1 MMKTLILSGEEVER
15 LLDIER
21 VMGAVEEA
29 FVAYARKEAEMPP
42 KSYIYYP
49 RGDLRT
55 MPAYLKYN
63 ETSGVKIVN
72 VHTENV
78 DLPTVM
84 AILELIDPNTGFPL
98 AIMDATRIT
107 AYRTGAAGGIA
118 VKHLSRKDS
127 KIIGIVGAG
136 VQGRTQLLAASKI
149 RDIEDVLIYDTNKK
163 ASLEFQKFAKELGLN
178 AKVCD
183 SIGEATENCDVLVT
197 ATPVRKPIVDSVSTG
212 THINAIGADAPGKQE
227 INPDILKRAKI
238 VIDDWEQACHSGEIN
253 VPLSKGILTKEDVYG
268 TLGEICAGI
277 KKGRE
282 KKDEITIFDSTGLAI
297 QDVSTGYLIYR
308 EAMEKNIGKRV
319 KFI

>member
-1 MMKTLILSGEEVER
+1 METLILSGEEVER

-21 VMGAVEEA
+21 VMEVVEEA
-29 FVAYARKEAEMPP
+29 FSAYAKNEAEMPP

-49 RGDLRT
+49 KGDLRT

-72 VHTENV
+72 VHTGNV

-118 VKHLSRKDS
+118 IKYLSRDDS
-127 KIIGIVGAG
+127 KTIGLVGAG
-136 VQGRTQLLAASKI
+136 VQARTQLLAALKI
-149 RDIEDVLIYDTNKK
+149 REMENVFVYDIRKE
-163 ASLEFQKFAKELGLN
+163 ASLEFQKFAQELGLN
-178 AKVCD
+178 TRVC
-183 SIGEATENCDVLVT
+183 SGISEVTENCDVLIT
-197 ATPVRKPIVDSVSTG
+197 ATPVRRPIVNSVSPG

-227 INPDILKRAKI
+227 INPDIIKRAKI

-253 VPLSKGILTKEDVYG
+253 VPLSKGILKKEDIYG

-277 KKGRE
+277 KEGRVND
-282 KKDEITIFDSTGLAI
+282 DEITLFDSTGLAI
-297 QDVSTGYLIYR
+297 QDVSTGYFIYK
-308 EAMEKNIGKRV
+308 EAVKRNIGQWI
-319 KFI
+319 KFV